1 MKHIYFDFTTTK
13 LLYWRHNNLFDV
25 AANAFRP
32 LYWADS
38 NREYTAD
45 DIEVKHC
52 VRLGVKMYNAME
64 KALSLNSFYASIW
77 VTETEYEAMVKA
89 GNKSPICITDRLI
102 EDDPYGVVG
111 YLNFPAS
118 IL

>member
-1 MKHIYFDFTTTK
+1 MKHVYFSFTTTK
-13 LLYWRHNNLFDV
+13 LLFWRRNDLFDV
-25 AANAFRP
+25 AANAFTP
-32 LYWADS
+32 IYLVDS
-38 NREYTAD
+38 DKEYTAD

-64 KALSLNSFYASIW
+64 KALRLKNYYASIW
-77 VTETEYEAMVKA
+77 VTDTEYEAMVKA

-102 EDDPYGVVG
+102 EDDPYSAVG
-111 YLNFPAS
+111 FLKFPAS

>member
-13 LLYWRHNNLFDV
+13 LLFWRHNDLFDV

-38 NREYTAD
+38 NREYTAN
-45 DIEVKHC
+45 DIEVKHS
-52 VRLGVKMYNAME
+52 VRLGVKMYNAMK
-64 KALSLNSFYASIW
+64 KALRLNSFYASIW
-77 VTETEYEAMVKA
+77 VTDTEYKTMVQA
-89 GNKSPICITDRLI
+89 GDKSPIRITDHTKK
-102 EDDPYGVVG
+102 DDPYGVVG